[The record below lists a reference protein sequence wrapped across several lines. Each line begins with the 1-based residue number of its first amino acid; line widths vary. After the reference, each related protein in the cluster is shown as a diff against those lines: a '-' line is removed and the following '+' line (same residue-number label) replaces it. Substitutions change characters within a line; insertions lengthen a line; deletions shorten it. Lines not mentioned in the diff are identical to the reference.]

1 MDKSNLS
8 KECKQLIVLPK
19 DDPISKTDKCMMS

>member
-8 KECKQLIVLPK
+8 KECKQLIVLQK
-19 DDPISKTDKCMMS
+19 DDPISKTDKCMVS